1 VCVLIDR
8 RDHVS
13 RERRV
18 RFSRLVTV
26 HRLDD
31 VADDRHSNWMTIAI
45 NRQRFTRRIRE
56 MSTILEPILT
66 DEHRLKIKLRNISVG
81 DADE

>member
-1 VCVLIDR
+1 M
-8 RDHVS
+8 
-13 RERRV
+13 
-18 RFSRLVTV
+18 V

-31 VADDRHSNWMTIAI
+31 AADDRHSDWMIIAI

-66 DEHRLKIKLRNISVG
+66 DDHRLKS
-81 DADE
+81 